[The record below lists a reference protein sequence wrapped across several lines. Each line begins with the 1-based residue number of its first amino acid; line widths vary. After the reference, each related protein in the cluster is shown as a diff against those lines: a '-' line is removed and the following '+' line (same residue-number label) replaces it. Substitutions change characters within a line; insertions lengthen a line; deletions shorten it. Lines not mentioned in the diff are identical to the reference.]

1 MKNVLAA
8 TVIAAV
14 LHGMAWVT
22 TLDDVTLPDITG
34 KVQSMSFN
42 IGAPREAW
50 FGKQANLRDLTRALD
65 VLKPVARSIR
75 TYTVS
80 GIQAQVPGL
89 AQARGIE
96 VMLGIW
102 LGRDEAA
109 NRKEIETAV
118 SLVRKY
124 SNIRAVVVGNE
135 TLLRE
140 DMTSDQLI
148 DVIREVRTR
157 VPVPVTTGETWDRWL
172 NHPEL
177 AEEVDFMGVHVL
189 PYWEAIGA
197 ANAVDYAFERFQQ
210 VLDAFPGKKAFI
222 AEFGW
227 PSRGYRNRDAG
238 PDPMNQATIIR
249 KFVSE
254 ASRHGI
260 DYNLMEAFDQPWKTM
275 EGSVGP
281 YWGVF
286 DRDGTAKFS
295 LAGAVEQPEQ
305 WRRGILALI
314 IGAIMTWLWLITR
327 RPTFGHALAMAV
339 AANALSAAVAVA
351 LLYPFENYLN
361 AGSAIAWS
369 LGILLMAPL
378 TLVTLG
384 KLDEV
389 AEVTLGPAPKR
400 LWQAP
405 TDTAENAETER
416 DAERR
421 FPKVSIQIPAY
432 RENPEMLIETLNSAA
447 ALDYPNFEV
456 VVIVNNTAEEALWK
470 PVEAHCKKLGSRFK
484 FLNFPKVEG
493 FKAGALSKAMSH
505 VAKDA
510 EILAV
515 LDADYV
521 VDPAWLRDLV
531 PAFDAPKIA
540 MVQAPQDHR
549 DGERSI
555 LNRCMNAEYTGFFDI
570 GMVQRNE
577 ADAII
582 AHGTM
587 LLLRRAAFEEVGG
600 WSPDTITEDTELG
613 LRLFEA
619 GYQAQYTRK
628 RYGWGLLPDTYK
640 AFKTQRH
647 RWAYGAVQIFKKH
660 WRHMLPSSNTLT
672 RQQKVHYITG
682 WLHWLSDSVGA
693 GAAVINLA
701 WVPFILFVG
710 VMLPPI
716 PFTLPI
722 LAAFAAGLL
731 HCVLLYMARVKI
743 GPARIAGAALAAAS
757 LQWTVARAIYDGFRL
772 PGLPFQRTQ
781 KGKGPAAADA
791 TASPVKAETRIG
803 LALLASAI
811 ALFATNTAGIIELN
825 LFASTL
831 AVQSLPFL
839 AATAMYALQLR
850 DAAVQARLAGNKQG
864 ERSGEL
870 PRDQAAA

>member
-8 TVIAAV
+8 ALVAAV
-14 LHGMAWVT
+14 LHGLAWAT
-22 TLDDVTLPDITG
+22 TLETAALPDVTG
-34 KVQSMSFN
+34 KVHSMSFN
-42 IGAPREAW
+42 IGAPREVW
-50 FGKQANLRDLTRALD
+50 FGRSATLRELANALD
-65 VLKPVARSIR
+65 VIKPVSRSVR

-80 GIQAQVPGL
+80 GIQAQVPAL
-89 AQARGIE
+89 AKERGIE

-102 LGRDEAA
+102 LGRDDAS
-109 NRKEIETAV
+109 NRREIETAV
-118 SLVRKY
+118 ALVRKY
-124 SNIRAVVVGNE
+124 SNIRAVFVGNE

-140 DMTSDQLI
+140 DLTLEELI
-148 DVIREVRTR
+148 AIIREVRTR

-172 NHPEL
+172 SHPDL
-177 AEEVDFMGVHVL
+177 VDEVDFMSIHVL
-189 PYWEAIGA
+189 PYWEAVGA
-197 ANAVDYAFERFQQ
+197 QNAVSYAFERYRE
-210 VLDAFPGKKAFI
+210 VLDTFPGKDAII

-238 PDPMNQATIIR
+238 PDPMTQATIIR

-260 DYNLMEAFDQPWKTM
+260 GYNLMEAFDQPWKTM

-286 DRDGTAKFS
+286 DHDGNAKFS

-314 IGAIMTWLWLITR
+314 LGLVMTVLWLMTR
-327 RPTFGHALAMAV
+327 RPTFGHALAMAI
-339 AANALSAAVAVA
+339 AANALAAAVAVA

-361 AGSAIAWS
+361 VGSAIAWS
-369 LGILLMAPL
+369 LGMVLMLPL

-389 AEVTLGPAPKR
+389 AEVTLGPRPKR
-400 LWQAP
+400 LWR
-405 TDTAENAETER
+405 TENAPA
-416 DAERR
+416 DAPL
-421 FPKVSIQIPAY
+421 PKVSIQIPAY
-432 RENPEMLIETLNSAA
+432 RENPEMLIETLNSCA
-447 ALDYPNFEV
+447 ALDYPDFEV
-456 VVIVNNTAEEALWK
+456 VVIINNTADESLWR
-470 PVEAHCKKLGSRFK
+470 PVQAHCVKLGPRFK
-484 FLNFPKVEG
+484 FLNFPKIDG
-493 FKAGALSKAMSH
+493 FKAGALTAAMAH
-505 VAKDA
+505 VAEDA
-510 EILAV
+510 AV
-515 LDADYV
+515 LALIDADYV
-521 VDPAWLRDLV
+521 VDPNWLKDLV
-531 PAFDAPKIA
+531 PAFADPKVA

-549 DGERSI
+549 DGERS
-555 LNRCMNAEYTGFFDI
+555 LLARCMNAEYTGFFDI

-587 LLLRRAAFEEVGG
+587 LLVRRAAFDAVGG

-619 GYQAQYTRK
+619 GYHAHYTRR
-628 RYGWGLLPDTYK
+628 RYGWGLLPDTYR

-647 RWAYGAVQIFKKH
+647 RWAYGAVQIFFKH
-660 WRHMLPSSNTLT
+660 WRHMLPGAKTLT
-672 RQQKVHYITG
+672 RAQKVHYVTG

-693 GAAVINLA
+693 LAAVVNLA

-731 HCVLLYMARVKI
+731 HCVLLYAARVKI

-757 LQWTVARAIYDGFRL
+757 LQWTVARAIYDGIKV
-772 PGLPFQRTQ
+772 PNLPFQVTQ
-781 KGKGPAAADA
+781 KGKAEKTNAPAVKAAP
-791 TASPVKAETRIG
+791 ASPVRTETRIG
-803 LALLASAI
+803 LALMTSSA
-811 ALFATNTAGIIELN
+811 ALFAVNTTGIVELY
-825 LFASTL
+825 LFAGTL
-831 AVQSLPFL
+831 LVQSLPFL
-839 AATAMYALQLR
+839 AATAMYALERR
-850 DAAVQARLAGNKQG
+850 DAARLTRGKAAIGTRNPAMNVG
-864 ERSGEL
+864 GTA
-870 PRDQAAA
+870 DQAAA

>member
-8 TVIAAV
+8 ALVAAV
-14 LHGMAWVT
+14 LHGLAWAT
-22 TLDDVTLPDITG
+22 TLETAVLPDVTG

-42 IGAPREAW
+42 IGAPREVW
-50 FGKQANLRDLTRALD
+50 FGRSATLRELAHALD
-65 VLKPVARSIR
+65 VIKPVSRSVR

-80 GIQAQVPGL
+80 GIQAQVPAL
-89 AQARGIE
+89 AKERGIE

-102 LGRDEAA
+102 LGRDDAS
-109 NRKEIETAV
+109 NRREIETAV
-118 SLVRKY
+118 ALVRKY
-124 SNIRAVVVGNE
+124 SNIRAVFVGNE

-140 DMTSDQLI
+140 DLTLEELI
-148 DVIREVRTR
+148 TIIREVRTR

-172 NHPEL
+172 SHPDL
-177 AEEVDFMGVHVL
+177 VDEVDFMSIHVL
-189 PYWEAIGA
+189 PYWEAVGA
-197 ANAVDYAFERFQQ
+197 QNAVSYAFERYRE
-210 VLDAFPGKKAFI
+210 VLDTFSGKEAII

-227 PSRGYRNRDAG
+227 PSRGYRNREAG
-238 PDPMNQATIIR
+238 PDPMTQATIIR
-249 KFVSE
+249 QFISE

-260 DYNLMEAFDQPWKTM
+260 GYNLMEAFDQPWKTM

-286 DRDGTAKFS
+286 DHDGTAKFS

-314 IGAIMTWLWLITR
+314 LGIVMTVLWLMTR
-327 RPTFGHALAMAV
+327 RPTFGHALAMAI

-361 AGSAIAWS
+361 VGSAIAWG
-369 LGILLMAPL
+369 LGMVLMLPL

-389 AEVTLGPAPKR
+389 AEVTLGPRPKR
-400 LWQAP
+400 LWRAEDAP
-405 TDTAENAETER
+405 TDASL
-416 DAERR
+416 
-421 FPKVSIQIPAY
+421 PKVSIQIPAY
-432 RENPEMLIETLNSAA
+432 RENPDMLIETLNSCA
-447 ALDYPNFEV
+447 ALDYPDFEV
-456 VVIVNNTAEEALWK
+456 VVIINNTADESLWR
-470 PVEAHCKKLGSRFK
+470 PVQAHCVKLGPRFK
-484 FLNFPKVEG
+484 FLNFPKIAG
-493 FKAGALSKAMSH
+493 FKAGALTAAMPH
-505 VAKDA
+505 VAPDA

-521 VDPAWLRDLV
+521 VDPKWLRDLA
-531 PAFDAPKIA
+531 PAFADPKVA

-549 DGERSI
+549 DGERS
-555 LNRCMNAEYTGFFDI
+555 LLARCMNAEYTGFFDI

-587 LLLRRAAFEEVGG
+587 LLVRRAAFDAVGG
-600 WSPDTITEDTELG
+600 WSPDTITQDTELG

-619 GYQAQYTRK
+619 GYQAHYTRR
-628 RYGWGLLPDTYK
+628 RYGWGLLPDTYR

-647 RWAYGAVQIFKKH
+647 RWAYGAVQIFFKH
-660 WRHMLPSSNTLT
+660 WRHMLPGAKTLT
-672 RQQKVHYITG
+672 RGQKVHYITG
-682 WLHWLSDSVGA
+682 WLHWLSDAVGA
-693 GAAVINLA
+693 LAAVVNLA

-722 LAAFAAGLL
+722 LAAFGAGLL

-757 LQWTVARAIYDGFRL
+757 LQWTVARAIYDGIKV
-772 PGLPFQRTQ
+772 PDLPFSVTQ
-781 KGKGPAAADA
+781 KGKAQKTGSRTAKAAP
-791 TASPVKAETRIG
+791 ASPVRTETRIG
-803 LALLASAI
+803 LALMASSA
-811 ALFATNTAGIIELN
+811 ALFAVNTTGIIELY
-825 LFASTL
+825 LFAGTL
-831 AVQSLPFL
+831 LVQSLPFL
-839 AATAMYALQLR
+839 AATAMFVLERR
-850 DAAVQARLAGNKQG
+850 DIARLTRDKAAASTCDPA
-864 ERSGEL
+864 RTA
-870 PRDQAAA
+870 DQAAA

>member
-1 MKNVLAA
+1 MKNIFAA
-8 TVIAAV
+8 ALVAAV
-14 LHGMAWVT
+14 LHGLAWAT
-22 TLDDVTLPDITG
+22 TLETAVLPDVTG

-50 FGKQANLRDLTRALD
+50 FGRSATLRELARALD
-65 VLKPVARSIR
+65 VIKPVARSVR

-80 GIQAQVPGL
+80 GIQAQVPAL
-89 AQARGIE
+89 AKERGIE

-102 LGRDEAA
+102 LGRDAA
-109 NRKEIETAV
+109 SNRREIETAV
-118 SLVRKY
+118 ALVRKY
-124 SNIRAVVVGNE
+124 SNIRAVFVGNE

-140 DMTSDQLI
+140 DLTLEELI
-148 DVIREVRTR
+148 TIIREVRTR

-172 NHPEL
+172 SHPDL
-177 AEEVDFMGVHVL
+177 VDEVDFMSVHVL
-189 PYWEAIGA
+189 PYWEAVGA
-197 ANAVDYAFERFQQ
+197 RNAVSYAFERYRE
-210 VLDAFPGKKAFI
+210 VLGTFPGKDAII

-238 PDPMNQATIIR
+238 PDPMTQATIIR
-249 KFVSE
+249 QFVAE
-254 ASRHGI
+254 ASRNGI
-260 DYNLMEAFDQPWKTM
+260 GYNLMEAFDQPWKTM

-286 DRDGTAKFS
+286 DHDGNAKFS

-314 IGAIMTWLWLITR
+314 LGAVMTGLWLMAR
-327 RPTFGHALAMAV
+327 RPTFGHALAMAI

-361 AGSAIAWS
+361 PGSAIAWG
-369 LGILLMAPL
+369 LGMVLMLPL

-389 AEVTLGPAPKR
+389 AEVTLGPRPKR
-400 LWQAP
+400 LWRAEDAP
-405 TDTAENAETER
+405 A
-416 DAERR
+416 DAPL
-421 FPKVSIQIPAY
+421 PKVSIQIPAY
-432 RENPEMLIETLNSAA
+432 RENPDMLIETLNSCAR
-447 ALDYPNFEV
+447 LDYPDFEV
-456 VVIVNNTAEEALWK
+456 VVIINNTADESLWR
-470 PVEAHCKKLGSRFK
+470 PVQAHCMKLGPHFK
-484 FLNFPKVEG
+484 FLNFPKVAG
-493 FKAGALSKAMSH
+493 FKAGALTAAMPH
-505 VAKDA
+505 VAPDA

-521 VDPAWLRDLV
+521 VAPNWLRDLA
-531 PAFDAPKIA
+531 PAFADPKVA

-549 DGERSI
+549 DGERS
-555 LNRCMNAEYTGFFDI
+555 LLARCMNAEYTGFFDI

-587 LLLRRAAFEEVGG
+587 LLVRRAAFDAVGG

-619 GYQAQYTRK
+619 GYHAHYTRR
-628 RYGWGLLPDTYK
+628 RYGWGLLPDTYR

-647 RWAYGAVQIFKKH
+647 RWAYGAVQIFFKH
-660 WRHMLPSSNTLT
+660 WRHMLPGARTLT
-672 RQQKVHYITG
+672 RGQKVHYITG
-682 WLHWLSDSVGA
+682 WLHWLSDAVGA
-693 GAAVINLA
+693 LAAVVNLA

-757 LQWTVARAIYDGFRL
+757 LQWTVARAIYDGIKVPDLAFRV
-772 PGLPFQRTQ
+772 TQ
-781 KGKGPAAADA
+781 KGKAQKADSSTAKDAPTSPAR
-791 TASPVKAETRIG
+791 TETRIG
-803 LALLASAI
+803 LALMASSA
-811 ALFATNTAGIIELN
+811 ALFAVNTTGIIELY
-825 LFASTL
+825 LFAGTL
-831 AVQSLPFL
+831 LVQSLPFL
-839 AATAMYALQLR
+839 AATAMYILERR
-850 DAAVQARLAGNKQG
+850 DSARLARNRATGKG
-864 ERSGEL
+864 RDPAMGVGGTA
-870 PRDQAAA
+870 DQAAA

>member
-8 TVIAAV
+8 ALVAAV
-14 LHGMAWVT
+14 LHGLAWAT
-22 TLDDVTLPDITG
+22 TLETAVLPDVTG

-42 IGAPREAW
+42 IGAPREVW
-50 FGKQANLRDLTRALD
+50 FGRSATLRELAHALD
-65 VLKPVARSIR
+65 VIKPVSRSVR

-80 GIQAQVPGL
+80 GIQAQVPAL
-89 AQARGIE
+89 AKERGIE

-102 LGRDEAA
+102 LGRDDAS
-109 NRKEIETAV
+109 NRREIETAV
-118 SLVRKY
+118 ALVRKY
-124 SNIRAVVVGNE
+124 SNIRAVFVGNE

-140 DMTSDQLI
+140 DLTLEELI
-148 DVIREVRTR
+148 TIIREVRTR

-172 NHPEL
+172 SHPDL
-177 AEEVDFMGVHVL
+177 VDEVDFMSIHVL
-189 PYWEAIGA
+189 PYWEAVGA
-197 ANAVDYAFERFQQ
+197 QNAVSYAFERYRE
-210 VLDAFPGKKAFI
+210 VLDTFSGKEAII

-227 PSRGYRNRDAG
+227 PSRGYRNREAG
-238 PDPMNQATIIR
+238 PDPMTQATIIR
-249 KFVSE
+249 QFISE

-260 DYNLMEAFDQPWKTM
+260 GYNLMEAFDQPWKTM

-286 DRDGTAKFS
+286 DHDGTAKFS

-314 IGAIMTWLWLITR
+314 LGIVMTVLWLMTR
-327 RPTFGHALAMAV
+327 RATFGHALAMAI

-361 AGSAIAWS
+361 VGSAIAWG
-369 LGILLMAPL
+369 LGMVLMLPL

-389 AEVTLGPAPKR
+389 AEVTLGPRPKR
-400 LWQAP
+400 LWRAEDAP
-405 TDTAENAETER
+405 TDASL
-416 DAERR
+416 
-421 FPKVSIQIPAY
+421 PKVSIQIPAY
-432 RENPEMLIETLNSAA
+432 RENPDMLIETLNSCA
-447 ALDYPNFEV
+447 ALDYPDFEV
-456 VVIVNNTAEEALWK
+456 VVIINNTADESLWR
-470 PVEAHCKKLGSRFK
+470 PVQAHCVKLGPRFK
-484 FLNFPKVEG
+484 FLNFPKIAG
-493 FKAGALSKAMSH
+493 FKAGALTAAMPH
-505 VAKDA
+505 VAPDA

-521 VDPAWLRDLV
+521 VDPKWLRDLA
-531 PAFDAPKIA
+531 PAFADPKVA

-549 DGERSI
+549 DGERS
-555 LNRCMNAEYTGFFDI
+555 LLARCMNAEYTGFFDI

-587 LLLRRAAFEEVGG
+587 LLVRRAAFDAVGG

-619 GYQAQYTRK
+619 GYQAHYTRR
-628 RYGWGLLPDTYK
+628 RYGWGLLPDTYR

-647 RWAYGAVQIFKKH
+647 RWAYGAVQIFFKH
-660 WRHMLPSSNTLT
+660 WRHMLPGAKTLT
-672 RQQKVHYITG
+672 RGQKVHYITG
-682 WLHWLSDSVGA
+682 WLHWLSDAVGA
-693 GAAVINLA
+693 LAAVVNLA

-722 LAAFAAGLL
+722 LAAFGAGLL

-757 LQWTVARAIYDGFRL
+757 LQWTVARAIYDGIKV
-772 PGLPFQRTQ
+772 PDLPFSVTQ
-781 KGKGPAAADA
+781 KGKAQKTGSRTAKAAP
-791 TASPVKAETRIG
+791 ASPVRTETRIG
-803 LALLASAI
+803 LALMASSA
-811 ALFATNTAGIIELN
+811 ALFAVNTTGIIELY
-825 LFASTL
+825 LFAGTL
-831 AVQSLPFL
+831 LVQSLPFL
-839 AATAMYALQLR
+839 AATAMFVLERR
-850 DAAVQARLAGNKQG
+850 DIARLTRDKAAASTCDPA
-864 ERSGEL
+864 RTA
-870 PRDQAAA
+870 DQAAA

>member
-8 TVIAAV
+8 ALVAAV
-14 LHGMAWVT
+14 FHGMAWIA
-22 TLDDVTLPDITG
+22 TLETAVLPDVTG
-34 KVQSMSFN
+34 KVHSMSFN
-42 IGAPREAW
+42 IGAPKEHW
-50 FGKQANLRDLTRALD
+50 FGRAATTEEVANALD
-65 VLKPVARSIR
+65 VVKPVSRSIR

-80 GIQAQVPGL
+80 GIQAQVPAL
-89 AQARGIE
+89 AKERGVD

-102 LGRDEAA
+102 LGRDEAS
-109 NRKEIETAV
+109 NRHEIETAI

-124 SNIRAVVVGNE
+124 SNIRAVFVGNE

-140 DMTSDQLI
+140 DMTLEQLI
-148 DVIREVRTR
+148 TVIREVRTR

-172 NHPEL
+172 SNPEL
-177 AEEVDFMGVHVL
+177 VDEVDFMSIHVL
-189 PYWEAIGA
+189 PYWEAVGA
-197 ANAVDYAFERFQQ
+197 QNAVPYAFRRYHE
-210 VLDAFPGKKAFI
+210 VIETFPGKEAII

-249 KFVSE
+249 QFVSE

-260 DYNLMEAFDQPWKTM
+260 GYNLMEAFDQPWKTM

-286 DRDGTAKFS
+286 DRDGTPKFS

-314 IGAIMTWLWLITR
+314 LGTALTILWLMAR
-327 RPTFGHALAMAV
+327 RPTFGHAIAMAIP
-339 AANALSAAVAVA
+339 ANALAAAVAVA

-361 AGSAIAWS
+361 LGSAIAWS
-369 LGILLMAPL
+369 LGMILMLPL

-389 AEVTLGPAPKR
+389 AEVTLGPRPKR
-400 LWQAP
+400 LWRPEDAP
-405 TDTAENAETER
+405 E
-416 DAERR
+416 DAPL
-421 FPKVSIQIPAY
+421 PKVSIQIPAY
-432 RENPEMLIETLNSAA
+432 RENPDMLIETLNSCA
-447 ALDYPNFEV
+447 ALDYPDFEV
-456 VVIVNNTAEEALWK
+456 VVIINNTADETLWR
-470 PVEAHCKKLGSRFK
+470 PVQAHCVKLGPQFK
-484 FLNFPKVEG
+484 FLNFPKIEG
-493 FKAGALSKAMSH
+493 FKAGALTAAMAH

-510 EILAV
+510 EILA
-515 LDADYV
+515 LIDADYV
-521 VDPAWLRDLV
+521 VDPNWLKDLV
-531 PAFDAPKIA
+531 PAFTDPKVA

-549 DGERSI
+549 DGERA
-555 LNRCMNAEYTGFFDI
+555 LLARCMNAEYTGFFDI

-587 LLLRRAAFEEVGG
+587 LLIRRAAFEAVGG

-619 GYQAQYTRK
+619 GYQAHYTRK
-628 RYGWGLLPDTYK
+628 RYGWGLLPDTYR

-647 RWAYGAVQIFKKH
+647 RWAYGAVQIFRKH
-660 WRHMLPSSNTLT
+660 WRHMLPGSKTLT
-672 RQQKVHYITG
+672 RAQKVHYVTG

-693 GAAVINLA
+693 LAAVVNLA

-722 LAAFAAGLL
+722 LAAFLAGLL

-757 LQWTVARAIYDGFRL
+757 LQWTVARAIYDGVKL
-772 PGLPFQRTQ
+772 PNLPFMRTQ
-781 KGKGPAAADA
+781 KGNKAPAAA
-791 TASPVKAETRIG
+791 TAPVSPVRTETRIG
-803 LALLASAI
+803 LALMASSV
-811 ALFATNTAGIIELN
+811 ALFATNTTGIIELN
-825 LFASTL
+825 LFAGTL
-831 AVQSLPFL
+831 LVQSLPFL
-839 AATAMYALQLR
+839 AATAMYELERR
-850 DAAVQARLAGNKQG
+850 DAARLVRG
-864 ERSGEL
+864 L
-870 PRDQAAA
+870 PAIGAKEPAMDAPRRADQAAA

>member
-8 TVIAAV
+8 ALVAAV
-14 LHGMAWVT
+14 LHGLAWAT
-22 TLDDVTLPDITG
+22 TLETAALPDVTG
-34 KVQSMSFN
+34 KVHSMSFN
-42 IGAPREAW
+42 IGAPREVW
-50 FGKQANLRDLTRALD
+50 FGRSATLRELANALD
-65 VLKPVARSIR
+65 VIKPVSRSVR

-80 GIQAQVPGL
+80 GIQAQVPAL
-89 AQARGIE
+89 AKERGIE

-102 LGRDEAA
+102 LGRDDAS
-109 NRKEIETAV
+109 NRREIETAV
-118 SLVRKY
+118 ALVRKY
-124 SNIRAVVVGNE
+124 SNIRAVFVGNE

-140 DMTSDQLI
+140 DLTLEELI
-148 DVIREVRTR
+148 AIIREVRTR

-172 NHPEL
+172 SHPDL
-177 AEEVDFMGVHVL
+177 VDEVDFMSIHVL
-189 PYWEAIGA
+189 PYWEAVGA
-197 ANAVDYAFERFQQ
+197 QNAVSYAFERYRE
-210 VLDAFPGKKAFI
+210 VLDTFPGKDAII

-238 PDPMNQATIIR
+238 PDPMTQATIIR

-260 DYNLMEAFDQPWKTM
+260 GYNLMEAFDQPWKTM

-286 DRDGTAKFS
+286 DHDGNAKFS

-314 IGAIMTWLWLITR
+314 LGLVMTVLWLMTR
-327 RPTFGHALAMAV
+327 RPTFGHALAMAI
-339 AANALSAAVAVA
+339 AANALAAAVAVA

-361 AGSAIAWS
+361 VGSAIAWG
-369 LGILLMAPL
+369 LGMVLMLPL

-389 AEVTLGPAPKR
+389 AEVTLGPRPKR
-400 LWQAP
+400 LWR
-405 TDTAENAETER
+405 AENAPA
-416 DAERR
+416 DAPL
-421 FPKVSIQIPAY
+421 PKVSIQIPAY
-432 RENPEMLIETLNSAA
+432 RENPEMLIETLNSCA
-447 ALDYPNFEV
+447 ALDYPDFEV
-456 VVIVNNTAEEALWK
+456 VVIINNTADESLWR
-470 PVEAHCKKLGSRFK
+470 PVQAHCVKLGPRFK
-484 FLNFPKVEG
+484 FLNFPKIDG
-493 FKAGALSKAMSH
+493 FKAGALTAAMAH
-505 VAKDA
+505 VAEDA
-510 EILAV
+510 AV
-515 LDADYV
+515 LALIDADYV
-521 VDPAWLRDLV
+521 VDPNWLKDLV
-531 PAFDAPKIA
+531 PAFTDPKVA

-549 DGERSI
+549 DGERS
-555 LNRCMNAEYTGFFDI
+555 LLARCMNAEYTGFFDI

-587 LLLRRAAFEEVGG
+587 LLVRRAAFDAVGG

-619 GYQAQYTRK
+619 GYHAHYTRR
-628 RYGWGLLPDTYK
+628 RYGWGLLPDTYR

-647 RWAYGAVQIFKKH
+647 RWAYGAVQIFFKH
-660 WRHMLPSSNTLT
+660 WRHMLPGAKTLT
-672 RQQKVHYITG
+672 RGQKVHYITG
-682 WLHWLSDSVGA
+682 WLHWLSDAVGA
-693 GAAVINLA
+693 LAAVVNLA

-757 LQWTVARAIYDGFRL
+757 LQWTVARAIYDGIKV
-772 PGLPFQRTQ
+772 PDLPFSVTQ
-781 KGKGPAAADA
+781 KGKSQKADSPAAKAA
-791 TASPVKAETRIG
+791 PVSPVRAETRIG
-803 LALLASAI
+803 LALMISSA
-811 ALFATNTAGIIELN
+811 ALFAVNTTGIVELY
-825 LFASTL
+825 LFAGTL
-831 AVQSLPFL
+831 LVQSLPFL
-839 AATAMYALQLR
+839 AATAMFALDRR
-850 DAAVQARLAGNKQG
+850 DAARLTHGKAAIGTRDPAMNVG
-864 ERSGEL
+864 GTA
-870 PRDQAAA
+870 DQAAA

>member
-8 TVIAAV
+8 ALIAAV
-14 LHGMAWVT
+14 FHGLAWIA
-22 TLDDVTLPDITG
+22 TLETAVLPDVTG
-34 KVQSMSFN
+34 KVHSMSFN
-42 IGAPREAW
+42 IGAPKEHW
-50 FGKQANLRDLTRALD
+50 FGRAATTEEVANALD
-65 VLKPVARSIR
+65 VVKPVSRSIR

-80 GIQAQVPGL
+80 GIQAQVPAL
-89 AQARGIE
+89 AKERGIE

-102 LGRDEAA
+102 LGRDDAS
-109 NRKEIETAV
+109 NRREIETAV
-118 SLVRKY
+118 ALVRKY
-124 SNIRAVVVGNE
+124 SNIRAVFVGNE

-140 DMTSDQLI
+140 DLTLEELI
-148 DVIREVRTR
+148 AIIREVRTR

-172 NHPEL
+172 SNPEL
-177 AEEVDFMGVHVL
+177 ADEVDFMSIHVL
-189 PYWEAIGA
+189 PYWEAVGA
-197 ANAVDYAFERFQQ
+197 QNAVSYAFERYRE
-210 VLDAFPGKKAFI
+210 VLDTFPGKDAII

-238 PDPMNQATIIR
+238 PDPMTQATIIR

-260 DYNLMEAFDQPWKTM
+260 GYNLMEAFDQPWKTM

-286 DRDGTAKFS
+286 DHDGNAKFS

-314 IGAIMTWLWLITR
+314 LGAVMTVLWLMTR
-327 RPTFGHALAMAV
+327 RPTFGHALAMAI
-339 AANALSAAVAVA
+339 AANALAAAVGVA

-361 AGSAIAWS
+361 VGSAIAWG
-369 LGILLMAPL
+369 LGMVLMLPL

-389 AEVTLGPAPKR
+389 AEVTLGPRPKR
-400 LWQAP
+400 LWRPEDAP
-405 TDTAENAETER
+405 A
-416 DAERR
+416 DAPL
-421 FPKVSIQIPAY
+421 PKVSIQIPAY
-432 RENPEMLIETLNSAA
+432 RENPEMLIETLNSCAV
-447 ALDYPNFEV
+447 LDYPDFEV
-456 VVIVNNTAEEALWK
+456 VVIINNTADESLWR
-470 PVEAHCKKLGSRFK
+470 PVQAHCVKLGPRFK
-484 FLNFPKVEG
+484 FLNFPKIDG
-493 FKAGALSKAMSH
+493 FKAGALTAAMAH
-505 VAKDA
+505 VAEDA
-510 EILAV
+510 EVLA
-515 LDADYV
+515 LIDADYV
-521 VDPAWLRDLV
+521 VDPKWLRDLV
-531 PAFDAPKIA
+531 PAFTDPKVA

-549 DGERSI
+549 DGERS
-555 LNRCMNAEYTGFFDI
+555 LLARCMNAEYTGFFDI

-587 LLLRRAAFEEVGG
+587 LLVRRAAFDAVGG

-619 GYQAQYTRK
+619 GYHAHYTRR
-628 RYGWGLLPDTYK
+628 RYGWGLLPDTYR

-647 RWAYGAVQIFKKH
+647 RWAYGAVQIFFKH
-660 WRHMLPSSNTLT
+660 WRHMLPGAKTLT
-672 RQQKVHYITG
+672 RGQKVHYITG
-682 WLHWLSDSVGA
+682 WLHWLSDAVGA
-693 GAAVINLA
+693 LAAVVNLA

-757 LQWTVARAIYDGFRL
+757 LQWTVARAIYDGIKV
-772 PGLPFQRTQ
+772 PDLPFSVTQ
-781 KGKGPAAADA
+781 KGKSQKASSPAAK
-791 TASPVKAETRIG
+791 TAPVSPVRAETRIG
-803 LALLASAI
+803 LALMASSA
-811 ALFATNTAGIIELN
+811 ALFTVNTTGIVELY
-825 LFASTL
+825 LFAGTL
-831 AVQSLPFL
+831 LVQSLPFL
-839 AATAMYALQLR
+839 AATAMFVLERR
-850 DAAVQARLAGNKQG
+850 DAARLTRDKAAPGTRDPAMNVHG
-864 ERSGEL
+864 TA
-870 PRDQAAA
+870 DQAAA

>member
-8 TVIAAV
+8 ALVAAV
-14 LHGMAWVT
+14 LHGLAWAT
-22 TLDDVTLPDITG
+22 TLERAVLPDVTG
-34 KVQSMSFN
+34 KVHSMSFN
-42 IGAPREAW
+42 IGAPREVW
-50 FGKQANLRDLTRALD
+50 FGRSATLRELAHALD
-65 VLKPVARSIR
+65 VIKPVSRSVR

-80 GIQAQVPGL
+80 GIQAQVPAL
-89 AQARGIE
+89 AKERGIE

-102 LGRDEAA
+102 LGRDDAS
-109 NRKEIETAV
+109 NRREIETAV
-118 SLVRKY
+118 ALVRKY
-124 SNIRAVVVGNE
+124 SNIRAVFVGNE

-140 DMTSDQLI
+140 DMSLEDLI
-148 DVIREVRTR
+148 TIVREVRTR

-172 NHPEL
+172 SHPDL
-177 AEEVDFMGVHVL
+177 VDEVDFMSIHVL
-189 PYWEAIGA
+189 PYWEAVGA
-197 ANAVDYAFERFQQ
+197 QNAVSYAFERYRE
-210 VLDAFPGKKAFI
+210 VLDTFSGKEAII

-227 PSRGYRNRDAG
+227 PSRGYRNREAG
-238 PDPMNQATIIR
+238 PDPMTQATIIR
-249 KFVSE
+249 QFISE

-260 DYNLMEAFDQPWKTM
+260 GYNLMEAFDQPWKTM

-286 DRDGTAKFS
+286 DHDGTAKFS

-314 IGAIMTWLWLITR
+314 MGIVMTVLWLMTR
-327 RPTFGHALAMAV
+327 RPTFGHALAMAI

-361 AGSAIAWS
+361 VGSAIAWG
-369 LGILLMAPL
+369 LGMVLMLPL

-389 AEVTLGPAPKR
+389 AEVTLGPRPKR
-400 LWQAP
+400 LWRAEDAP
-405 TDTAENAETER
+405 TDASL
-416 DAERR
+416 
-421 FPKVSIQIPAY
+421 PKVSIQIPAY
-432 RENPEMLIETLNSAA
+432 RENPDMLIETLNSCAG
-447 ALDYPNFEV
+447 LDYPDFEV
-456 VVIVNNTAEEALWK
+456 VVIINNTADESLWR
-470 PVEAHCKKLGSRFK
+470 PVQAHCVKLGPRFK
-484 FLNFPKVEG
+484 FLNFPKIAG
-493 FKAGALSKAMSH
+493 FKAGALTAAMPH
-505 VAKDA
+505 VAADA

-521 VDPAWLRDLV
+521 VDPKWLRDLA
-531 PAFDAPKIA
+531 PAFADPKVA

-549 DGERSI
+549 DGERS
-555 LNRCMNAEYTGFFDI
+555 LLARCMNAEYTGFFDI

-587 LLLRRAAFEEVGG
+587 LLVRRAAFDAVGG

-619 GYQAQYTRK
+619 GYQAHYTRR
-628 RYGWGLLPDTYK
+628 RYGWGLLPDTYR

-647 RWAYGAVQIFKKH
+647 RWAYGAVQIFFKH
-660 WRHMLPSSNTLT
+660 WRHMLPGAKTLT
-672 RQQKVHYITG
+672 RGQKVHYITG
-682 WLHWLSDSVGA
+682 WLHWLSDAVGA
-693 GAAVINLA
+693 LAAVVNLA

-722 LAAFAAGLL
+722 LAAFGAGLL

-757 LQWTVARAIYDGFRL
+757 LQWTVARAIYDGIKV
-772 PGLPFQRTQ
+772 PDLPFSVTQ
-781 KGKGPAAADA
+781 KGKAQKTGSRTAKAAP
-791 TASPVKAETRIG
+791 ASPVRTETRIG
-803 LALLASAI
+803 LALMASSA
-811 ALFATNTAGIIELN
+811 ALFAVNTTGIIELY
-825 LFASTL
+825 LFAGTL
-831 AVQSLPFL
+831 LVQSLPFL
-839 AATAMYALQLR
+839 AATAMFVLERR
-850 DAAVQARLAGNKQG
+850 DIARLTRDKAAASTCDPAMDTA
-864 ERSGEL
+864 RTA
-870 PRDQAAA
+870 DQAAA